1 MMINFEKVSK
11 EYVLE
16 SGNFTVLKPTD
27 LHVRK
32 GEFVAIMGPSGSGK
46 VSGRTQEN
54 TPPMPRQAAEEA
66 LNMSHEHG
74 KRRIFMT
81 HIEC

>member
-27 LHVRK
+27 LHVAKGNLSPLWAQVVRGKFRGGPRK
-32 GEFVAIMGPSGSGK
+32 ILFLCRGK
-46 VSGRTQEN
+46 L
-54 TPPMPRQAAEEA
+54 PKKP
-66 LNMSHEHG
+66 
-74 KRRIFMT
+74 
-81 HIEC
+81 